1 MMKKIQEYDVVKIK
15 ENGVVGTVV
24 DISIANAE
32 KIFTVEDDARNVSG
46 GFDLYHCTEEQIEK
60 SIVSEAYHG
69 KR

>member
-1 MMKKIQEYDVVKIK
+1 MKKIQEYDVVKIK

-32 KIFTVEDDARNVSG
+32 KIFTVEDDARNANG

-60 SIVSEAYHG
+60 SIISET
-69 KR
+69 

>member
-1 MMKKIQEYDVVKIK
+1 MKKIQEYDVVKIK

-32 KIFTVEDDARNVSG
+32 KIFTVEDDARNANG

-60 SIVSEAYHG
+60 VS
-69 KR
+69 